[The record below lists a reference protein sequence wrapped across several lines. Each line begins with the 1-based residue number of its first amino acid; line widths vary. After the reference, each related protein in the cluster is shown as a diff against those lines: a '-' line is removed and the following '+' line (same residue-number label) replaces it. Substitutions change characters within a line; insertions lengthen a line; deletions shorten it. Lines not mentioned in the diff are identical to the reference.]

1 MRTDLK
7 HSGDDTAGA
16 VYRFQAFSFNNQT
29 ASPSNLPETVMQASS
44 NSPSTHTSNTDTKS
58 SNAKRTERAQELSS
72 TDRVVHV
79 VEQLAETM
87 NIAINEIREI
97 NENAKLLSLNAR
109 IEAARA
115 GSSGAAF
122 GVVAQEMQSLS
133 NNTAVVADDMANKT
147 RNSINELV
155 EIIGGNVRGERLAD
169 IALNSIDLIDRNLYE
184 RTCDVRWWATD
195 SSVVEALQN
204 PSKEASDYA
213 SKRLGVILNAYTVYH
228 DLVLCDAKGK
238 VIANGRPMQFNS
250 VGRDESKSPW
260 FAKAIAT
267 RSGDEFAFQSAHC
280 SSLAKDQSVLIYSSS
295 VRRNGGASE
304 PILGALGVVFNWE
317 ALSNAVLTNASIDAA
332 EAKRTLR
339 FITDRDFQ
347 VLASSKPLPRDFR
360 LPVEHLGGILS
371 LGKGHCVLKVDGKDA
386 CVAHALSPGFESY
399 ATGWRSFLIQ
409 ELS

>member
-1 MRTDLK
+1 
-7 HSGDDTAGA
+7 
-16 VYRFQAFSFNNQT
+16 
-29 ASPSNLPETVMQASS
+29 MQASS
-44 NSPSTHTSNTDTKS
+44 NSPSIKTSKVGTKGS
-58 SNAKRTERAQELSS
+58 SSKRTERAQDLSS

-155 EIIGGNVRGERLAD
+155 EIIGGSVRGERLAD

-195 SSVVEALQN
+195 SSVVDALQN
-204 PSKEASDYA
+204 PSQEAFDFA

-228 DLVLCDAKGK
+228 DLVLCDSKGRI
-238 VIANGRPMQFNS
+238 VANGRPAQFNS

-260 FAKAIAT
+260 FTKAIAT
-267 RSGDEFAFQSAHC
+267 RSGDEFAFQSAHY
-280 SSLAKDQSVLIYSSS
+280 SPLVMDQSVLVYSSS

-304 PILGALGVVFNWE
+304 SILGALGVVFNWE
-317 ALSNAVLTNASIDAA
+317 ALSKAVLTNASIDAV
-332 EAKRTLR
+332 EAKRTIR

-347 VLASSKPLPRDFR
+347 VLASSKPMPVDFR
-360 LPVEHLGGILS
+360 LPVEQLGTILS
-371 LGKGHCVLKVDGKDA
+371 VSKGHCVVKIDGKDA